1 MTPHNRAEKGD
12 FAPTVLMPGDP
23 LRAKFCAENYFD
35 KPRLVTDV
43 RNVLG
48 YSGFYKGMPV
58 SVMSSGMGGP
68 SAGIYSY
75 ELYTHFGV
83 ENIIRI
89 GTSAGL
95 QKNMEVG
102 DLVFALTCSTD
113 SAWAEQYNLKGT
125 LAPCVDFSLL
135 EKGIASA
142 REKGFPFYAG
152 MIFSSDYFSSY
163 NALGENEWKS
173 FAFLGALAQD
183 METMALYSTAMYT
196 HKRALSILTMTD
208 NVVTGKSFRNEERM
222 EGNRRMIEVALE
234 TAYKVYKDEKER
246 CT

>member
-1 MTPHNRAEKGD
+1 MTPHNRAGKGD
-12 FAPTVLMPGDP
+12 FAKTVLMPGDP
-23 LRAKFCAENYFD
+23 MRARFCAENYFD
-35 KPRLVTDV
+35 EPRLITDV

-48 YSGFYKGMPV
+48 YSGFYRGMPI

-75 ELYTHFGV
+75 ELFTHYDV
-83 ENIIRI
+83 DNIIRI

-95 QKNMEVG
+95 QENIQVG

-113 SAWAEQYNLKGT
+113 GAWAKQYNLKGT
-125 LAPCVDFSLL
+125 LAPCVDFGLL
-135 EKGIASA
+135 ENALEA
-142 REKGFPFYAG
+142 VREKGFPFHAG

-173 FAFLGALAQD
+173 FAAMGALAQD
-183 METMALYSTAMYT
+183 METMALYCNAMYT
-196 HKRALSILTMTD
+196 HKKALSILTMTD
-208 NVVTGKSFRNEERM
+208 NVVTGKSFRDEDRM

-234 TAYKVYKDEKER
+234 TAYKVCNDGK
-246 CT
+246 